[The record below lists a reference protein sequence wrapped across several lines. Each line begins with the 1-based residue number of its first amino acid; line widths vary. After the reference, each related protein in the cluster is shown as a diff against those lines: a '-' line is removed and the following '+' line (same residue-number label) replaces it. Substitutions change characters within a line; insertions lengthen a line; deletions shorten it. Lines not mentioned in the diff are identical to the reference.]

1 MEDRRK
7 YNGGNSTAATRPD
20 DKRLNPMR
28 RALQEAFTPEDVINV
43 LKTLQVKAMDLDSK
57 DGVQAAK
64 LFLEY
69 ALGKPKENIEISG
82 QDVSHDLK
90 NLITFVKSKEDGQTR

>member
-7 YNGGNSTAATRPD
+7 YNGGHSTVAKKKND
-20 DKRLNPMR
+20 GRLNPMR
-28 RALQEAFTPEDVINV
+28 KALREAFTPEDVVNV

-69 ALGKPKENIEISG
+69 ALGKPKENIEITGNEIS
-82 QDVSHDLK
+82 QDLK
-90 NLITFVKSKEDGQTR
+90 QLVTFVKSKESD

>member
-1 MEDRRK
+1 MPDGRK
-7 YNGGNSTAATRPD
+7 NNGNKGHSTAPTRPD
-20 DKRLNPMR
+20 DGRLNPMR
-28 RALQEAFTPEDVINV
+28 RALRKAFTPEDVVNV

-69 ALGKPKENIEISG
+69 ALGKPKENIEITGNEIS
-82 QDVSHDLK
+82 QDIKQLV
-90 NLITFVKSKEDGQTR
+90 TFVKSKDSD

>member
-1 MEDRRK
+1 MSDGRRN
-7 YNGGNSTAATRPD
+7 NGNKGHSTAPKSLD

-28 RALQEAFTPEDVINV
+28 KALQEAFTPEDVINV
-43 LKTLQVKAMDLDSK
+43 LKTLQVKALDLDSK

-69 ALGKPKENIEISG
+69 ALGKPKENIEINSN
-82 QDVSHDLK
+82 DLSYDLK
-90 NLITFVKSKEDGQTR
+90 QLVTFVKSKESEQ

>member
-1 MEDRRK
+1 MEDKRK
-7 YNGGNSTAATRPD
+7 YNGGHSTAAKSPD

-28 RALQEAFTPEDVINV
+28 KALQEAFTPEDVINV

-57 DGVQAAK
+57 DSVQAAK

-69 ALGKPKENIEISG
+69 ALGKPKENIEINTNDLSY
-82 QDVSHDLK
+82 DLK
-90 NLITFVKSKEDGQTR
+90 SLITFVKSKEDNTA

>member
-28 RALQEAFTPEDVINV
+28 KALQEAFTPNDVINV
-43 LKTLQVKAMDLDSK
+43 LRTLQAKALDLDSK

-69 ALGKPKENIEISG
+69 ALGKPKENIELTTT
-82 QDVSHDLK
+82 DLTYDIK
-90 NLITFVKSKEDGQTR
+90 QLVTFVKSKDTDKD

>member
-1 MEDRRK
+1 
-7 YNGGNSTAATRPD
+7 
-20 DKRLNPMR
+20 
-28 RALQEAFTPEDVINV
+28 
-43 LKTLQVKAMDLDSK
+43 MDLDSK

-82 QDVSHDLK
+82 QEVSQDLK
-90 NLITFVKSKEDGQTR
+90 NLITFVKSKENEST